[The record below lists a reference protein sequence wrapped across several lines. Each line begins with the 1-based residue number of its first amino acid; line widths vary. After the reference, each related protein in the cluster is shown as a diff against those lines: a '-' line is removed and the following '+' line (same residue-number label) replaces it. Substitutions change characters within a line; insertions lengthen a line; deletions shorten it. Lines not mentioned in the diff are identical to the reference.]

1 MSRGRIWFILCTR
14 NYALFIWS
22 CTISLPISIPA
33 AMISSLIWESNT
45 LDKLLKTLARQRTFG
60 WQIYSRK
67 QIQTNFTNIICLF
80 AFLWPLPASA
90 HLQENT
96 TQITSKVLCSIMTT
110 HKKSI
115 KKKLYTSTLNAKRP
129 TKYLK
134 WFTATFVRLHKKWI
148 KQSIS
153 TMPWEQNIMDSIITR
168 IIILQRKH
176 WDIMFVIA
184 ETVVISL
191 VFNNS
196 VIFLDCFLDNGGF
209 VFSK

>member
-1 MSRGRIWFILCTR
+1 MSDFTRTKKIKGGWLMSRGRIWFILCTR

-67 QIQTNFTNIICLF
+67 QIQTNFTNIIWLF

-115 KKKLYTSTLNAKRP
+115 KKKTLYFHIKR
-129 TKYLK
+129 
-134 WFTATFVRLHKKWI
+134 KKAY
-148 KQSIS
+148 K
-153 TMPWEQNIMDSIITR
+153 
-168 IIILQRKH
+168 
-176 WDIMFVIA
+176 
-184 ETVVISL
+184 
-191 VFNNS
+191 
-196 VIFLDCFLDNGGF
+196 IFKMIHSNFC
-209 VFSK
+209 